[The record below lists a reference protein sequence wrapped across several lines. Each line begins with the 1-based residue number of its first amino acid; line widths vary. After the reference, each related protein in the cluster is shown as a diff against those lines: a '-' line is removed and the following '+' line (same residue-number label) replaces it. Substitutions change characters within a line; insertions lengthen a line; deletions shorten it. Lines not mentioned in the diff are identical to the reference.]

1 MHSLRALLLFVAL
14 SACAGDPMIVP
25 PALPE
30 DALPGMQ
37 SQVKAVDAALLARDA
52 LRPEQLDRLLND
64 AGFLSGRERTFSGPG
79 ERFSLAVTRVLVFS
93 SPDGA
98 ATYVAWLRDHTD
110 ELIGV
115 ARTLPPL
122 DLPGDPF
129 LVVHTPG
136 GCCPKDVPIYVSSW
150 RRGSSVVFL
159 RASGRRADPGSVQEL
174 AAELDLLV
182 AGKETA

>member
-1 MHSLRALLLFVAL
+1 MA
-14 SACAGDPMIVP
+14 
-25 PALPE
+25 
-30 DALPGMQ
+30 
-37 SQVKAVDAALLARDA
+37 AVDAAMLTRDA
-52 LRPEQLDRLLND
+52 LDPEQLDRLLDD
-64 AGFLSGRERTFSGPG
+64 AGFVLGRERTFSGPG
-79 ERFSLAVTRVLVFS
+79 ARFSLAVTRILIFS

-98 ATYVAWLRDHTD
+98 AAYVAWLRDHPD

-115 ARTLPPL
+115 ARRLQPL

-129 LVVHTPG
+129 LFVHTPG

-150 RRGSSVVFL
+150 RRGSTVVFL

-182 AGKETA
+182 AGNEVA